1 MNISIIFTM
10 VKRYLLM
17 MRYNLNTSA
26 EVFYEPA
33 IQIFIWGLTSIYI
46 IKMAHNLPFILIVFL
61 TGVVFWT
68 VISRGQDAISE
79 SFLYELWDKNI
90 INIFASP
97 IRVREWII
105 SAVIVGVLKAT
116 ISLLLGIALAFIVYK
131 INLFYYGFLIIPF
144 WVSLIITGWII
155 GFIISGIIIR
165 FGPTLQSLSWLAIPV
180 LVPFSA
186 VYFPVSTLPFWAQKI
201 AMFVP
206 TSYIFEGMR
215 EILFTGS
222 FSYDKLFISF
232 ALNIVYLILSVWFFV
247 WMFNKSKNI
256 GLGRLI

>member
-1 MNISIIFTM
+1 MNIPIIFAM
-10 VKRYLLM
+10 VKRYLLI

-33 IQIFIWGLTSIYI
+33 IQIFIWGLTSVYI
-46 IKMAHNLPFILIVFL
+46 KENAQNLPFIIIVFI
-61 TGVVFWT
+61 TGVILWT
-68 VISRGQDAISE
+68 VITHGQGAISE
-79 SFLYELWDKNI
+79 SFLYELWDRNL
-90 INIFASP
+90 INVFASP
-97 IRVREWII
+97 LRVREWII
-105 SAVIVGVLKAT
+105 SALVVGILKA
-116 ISLLLGIALAFIVYK
+116 IFALLSGIALAFIVYK
-131 INLFYYGFLIIPF
+131 VNLFNYGFLIIPF
-144 WVSLIITGWII
+144 WASLIMAGWII

-186 VYFPVSTLPFWAQKI
+186 VYFPVSTLPFWAQKV

-215 EILFTGS
+215 EIIFTGN

-232 ALNIVYLILSVWFFV
+232 ALNIVYLVLSIWFFV
-247 WMFNKSKNI
+247 FMFNKSKNI

>member
-1 MNISIIFTM
+1 MNIYIIFTM

-17 MRYNLNTSA
+17 IRYNINTSA
-26 EVFYEPA
+26 QVFYEPT

-46 IKMAHNLPFILIVFL
+46 IKMAHNLPFILIVLL

-68 VISRGQDAISE
+68 VISSVQGAISE

-97 IRVREWII
+97 LRVREWII

-116 ISLLLGIALAFIVYK
+116 LSLLLGITLAFIIYK
-131 INLFYYGFLIIPF
+131 VNLFYYGFLILPF
-144 WVSLIITGWII
+144 WASLIITGWII
-155 GFIISGIIIR
+155 GFIISGIVIR

-186 VYFPVSTLPFWAQKI
+186 VYFPVSILPLWAQKV

-215 EILFTGS
+215 EVIFTGNL
-222 FSYDKLFISF
+222 SYDKLFISF
-232 ALNIVYLILSVWFFV
+232 ALNIVYLILSIWFFV
-247 WMFNKSKNI
+247 FMFNQSKKL